1 MFMRKIAVVTGTRA
15 EYGILQS
22 LLQKTHEDPGLE
34 LQLYV
39 SGMHLSDEY
48 GKTIN
53 EIPYPITAKIDMHIK
68 DKNEANDMAHSVSY
82 GINGFVEAFEKNKPD
97 VVVIVGDRIEPF
109 AAAIATMFL
118 RIPLAHI
125 HGGDVSPNVFDDRM
139 RHALTKMASIHF
151 PVSDK
156 SMNRIIKMGEEGW
169 RIHNVGAPQL
179 DTVLNIKTLS
189 KEELFKKYGLDAGK
203 KTIMV
208 LYHPTTT
215 EWEKAGE
222 QFSSVIDT
230 LVQFDDCQKLIIYPN
245 ADAGGYK
252 IIEEIKK
259 LEDKADYFVFKNLPY
274 AEYISVMKNSDVL
287 VGNST
292 SSIVE
297 APSLALPAVNVG
309 LRQECRERANN
320 VIDVPH
326 NPKEIKKAIER
337 ALHDEEFLKLVAKRE
352 TPYGDGHAAEKIISV
367 LKNVEIN
374 DKLIKKRM
382 TY

>member
-1 MFMRKIAVVTGTRA
+1 MRKIGVVTGTRA

-22 LLQKTHEDPGLE
+22 LIQKINEDPGLE

-48 GKTIN
+48 GKSVDQIK
-53 EIPYPITAKIDMHIK
+53 YPITARIDMHIK
-68 DKNEANDMAHSVSY
+68 DKNEASDMAHSVSY

-97 VVVIVGDRIEPF
+97 IIVVVGDRIEPF
-109 AAAIATMFL
+109 AAAIATIFL

-125 HGGDVSPNVFDDRM
+125 HGGDSSPNVFDDKM

-156 SMNRIIKMGEEGW
+156 SMDRIIKMGEEEW
-169 RIHNVGAPQL
+169 RVHNVGAPQL

-222 QFSSVIDT
+222 QFRSVVDT

-259 LEDKADYFVFKNLPY
+259 LEDKPGYFVFKNLPY
-274 AEYISVMKNSDVL
+274 AEYISFMKNSNVL

-326 NPKEIKKAIER
+326 NHEEIKKAIEK
-337 ALHDEEFLKLVAKRE
+337 ALHDEEFLKLVAKKE
-352 TPYGDGHAAEKIISV
+352 SPYGDGHAAEKIISV
-367 LKNVEIN
+367 LKNVELN